1 MAPDGKRKRL
11 YSKAKLI
18 MKIDLPILR
27 ALKKIFPNGL
37 YTRSLIIIITPI
49 VILQAILTFVFL
61 ERHWELVTKKLSS
74 AVVSEIGM
82 MIDMIESTD
91 IKIIS
96 SNAKEFYDIELRLL
110 PFQKIDKKKIS
121 PKNLLEKTLSQELQ
135 QKLNREFSIND
146 LSNEKK
152 VVINV
157 EATAGVLEF
166 IIPRRNVYATNSH
179 IFLVWMV
186 ISSILILSIAI
197 LFLRQQIKPIEKL
210 AKAAESF
217 GIGKKI
223 ENFKPTGATEVRK
236 AADAYIK
243 MQERIEKFLEQ
254 RTLMLAGVSHD
265 LRTPLTRI
273 KLQLEMY
280 EGQKGSEDLLKDVNE
295 MQYMLETYLDFSQ
308 TVSSEENTEV
318 DINLL
323 IKNIINTGQEELK
336 SITFKSSQS
345 KNLVYDCKHIALKRC
360 IINLINNAK
369 AFANKILITLDKDK
383 KDIKII
389 IEDNGPG
396 IAQKD
401 YEKALKPFQRLDS
414 SRNQNIA
421 GSGLGLSISQEIIN
435 SIGGSIKLS
444 KSNLGGL
451 KVIITLPPRDI
462 LIT

>member
-1 MAPDGKRKRL
+1 
-11 YSKAKLI
+11 
-18 MKIDLPILR
+18 MKIKLPFLKT
-27 ALKKIFPNGL
+27 LKKIFPDGL
-37 YTRSLIIIITPI
+37 YTRSLIIIIAPI

-61 ERHWELVTKKLSS
+61 ERHWQLVTKKLSS
-74 AVVSEIGM
+74 SVVSEIGM
-82 MIDMIESTD
+82 MIDMLENSNFE
-91 IKIIS
+91 IIS
-96 SNAKEFYDIELRLL
+96 FNAKKFYDVNLKLL
-110 PFQKIDKKKIS
+110 PNEIIENKLLSQN
-121 PKNLLEKTLSQELQ
+121 NLVEKTLSQELQ
-135 QKLNREFSIND
+135 KNLNKKFAIND
-146 LSNEKK
+146 LSKEKK
-152 VVINV
+152 VIIKV
-157 EATAGVLEF
+157 EVENGVLEF

-186 ISSILILSIAI
+186 ISSILILSVAI
-197 LFLRQQIKPIEKL
+197 LFLRQQIKPIERL

-280 EGQKGSEDLLKDVNE
+280 SDQKGSDELLKDVNE

-308 TVSSEENTEV
+308 TVSSEEDTKV
-318 DINLL
+318 NLNEL
-323 IKNIINTGQEELK
+323 IKSIIKSSREELK
-336 SITFKSSQS
+336 LITFKTPQE
-345 KNLVYDCKHIALKRC
+345 KNITYVCKHIALKRC

-369 AFANKILITLDKDK
+369 AFGDEILISIDQSKRE
-383 KDIKII
+383 IKIAI
-389 IEDNGPG
+389 DDNGPG
-396 IAQKD
+396 IQKKD

-435 SIGGSIKLS
+435 SIGGGLKLA

-451 KVIITLPPRDI
+451 RVIIILPI
-462 LIT
+462 K

>member
-1 MAPDGKRKRL
+1 
-11 YSKAKLI
+11 
-18 MKIDLPILR
+18 MKINIPILR
-27 ALKKIFPNGL
+27 TLKKIFPSGL
-37 YTRSLIIIITPI
+37 FTRSLIIIIAPI

-61 ERHWELVTKKLSS
+61 ERHWQLVTKKLSS
-74 AVVSEIGM
+74 SVVSEIGM
-82 MIDMIESTD
+82 MIDMRKNNDLST
-91 IKIIS
+91 IS
-96 SNAKEFYDIELRLL
+96 YNAKKFYDINIVFL
-110 PFQKIDKKKIS
+110 PNQRIS
-121 PKNLLEKTLSQELQ
+121 NKFLISNNLIEKTLNQELQ
-135 QKLNREFSIND
+135 KNLNKKYSIKD
-146 LSNEKK
+146 IPKEKK
-152 VVINV
+152 VIISV
-157 EATAGVLEF
+157 EVKDGILEF

-217 GIGKKI
+217 GIGRKI

-236 AADAYIK
+236 AAEAYIK

-280 EGQKGSEDLLKDVNE
+280 SDQKGNRELLKDVNE

-318 DINLL
+318 DIINLIENIIKTSQEKTKL
-323 IKNIINTGQEELK
+323 IRLELTNLKNIK
-336 SITFKSSQS
+336 Y
-345 KNLVYDCKHIALKRC
+345 VCKRIALKRC

-369 AFANKILITLDKDK
+369 AFGDEILINLNQHNKE
-383 KDIKII
+383 IKIT

-396 IAQKD
+396 IPKKD

-435 SIGGSIKLS
+435 SIGGNIKLS

-451 KVIITLPPRDI
+451 KVIVVLPLEKNI
-462 LIT
+462 

>member
-1 MAPDGKRKRL
+1 MASDGKGERL
-11 YSKAKLI
+11 YPKAKLI
-18 MKIDLPILR
+18 MKINLPIFQ

-74 AVVSEIGM
+74 SAVSEIGM
-82 MIDMIESTD
+82 MIDMMKNTD

-96 SNAKEFYDIELRLL
+96 ANAKEFYDIDLKLL
-110 PFQKIDKKKIS
+110 SKKRVDKKEIP
-121 PKNLLEKTLSQELQ
+121 PKNLVEKTLSEELQ
-135 QKLNREFSIND
+135 KKLDKKFSIND
-146 LSNEKK
+146 LSTEKK
-152 VVINV
+152 VIINV
-157 EATAGVLEF
+157 ETKSGLLEF
-166 IIPRRNVYATNSH
+166 TIPRRNVYATNSH

-186 ISSILILSIAI
+186 ISSILILSIAV

-217 GIGKKI
+217 SIGKKI
-223 ENFKPTGATEVRK
+223 ENFKPSGATEVRK

-243 MQERIEKFLEQ
+243 MQERIEKFIEQ

-280 EGQKGSEDLLKDVNE
+280 TEQKGSADLLKDVNE

-308 TVSSEENTEV
+308 TASSEENTEV
-318 DINLL
+318 NLHQL
-323 IKNIINTGQEELK
+323 IQTIIKTSQEELK
-336 SITFKSSQS
+336 SITFKSTQS
-345 KNLVYDCKHIALKRC
+345 TNFVYICKHIALKRC
-360 IINLINNAK
+360 IINLVNNAK
-369 AFANKILITLDKDK
+369 AFADEIVISLDKNR
-383 KDIKII
+383 KDIRII

-396 IAQKD
+396 IPQKD

-421 GSGLGLSISQEIIN
+421 GSGLGLSISQEIIK
-435 SIGGSIKLS
+435 SIGGNIKLS
-444 KSNLGGL
+444 KSSLSGL
-451 KVIITLPPRDI
+451 KVTIALPLQKIT
-462 LIT
+462 

>member
-1 MAPDGKRKRL
+1 
-11 YSKAKLI
+11 
-18 MKIDLPILR
+18 MKIKLPFLKT
-27 ALKKIFPNGL
+27 LKKIFPDGL
-37 YTRSLIIIITPI
+37 YTRSLIIIIAPI

-61 ERHWELVTKKLSS
+61 ERHWQLVTKKLSS
-74 AVVSEIGM
+74 SVVSEIGM
-82 MIDMIESTD
+82 MIDMLENSNFE
-91 IKIIS
+91 IIS
-96 SNAKEFYDIELRLL
+96 FNAKKFYDVNLKLL
-110 PFQKIDKKKIS
+110 PNEIIENKLLSQN
-121 PKNLLEKTLSQELQ
+121 NLVEKTLSQELQ
-135 QKLNREFSIND
+135 KNLNKKFAIND
-146 LSNEKK
+146 LSKEKK
-152 VVINV
+152 VIIKV
-157 EATAGVLEF
+157 EVENGVLEF

-186 ISSILILSIAI
+186 ISSILILSVAI
-197 LFLRQQIKPIEKL
+197 LFLRQQIKPIERL

-280 EGQKGSEDLLKDVNE
+280 SGQKGSDELLKDVNE

-308 TVSSEENTEV
+308 TVSSEEDTKV
-318 DINLL
+318 NLNEL
-323 IKNIINTGQEELK
+323 IKSIIKSNGEELK
-336 SITFKSSQS
+336 SITFKTPQE
-345 KNLVYDCKHIALKRC
+345 KNITYVCKYIALKRC

-369 AFANKILITLDKDK
+369 AFGNEILISIDQSEKE
-383 KDIKII
+383 IKIAI
-389 IEDNGPG
+389 DDNGPG
-396 IAQKD
+396 IQKQD
-401 YEKALKPFQRLDS
+401 YEKALKPFQRLDA

-435 SIGGSIKLS
+435 SIGGSIKLD

-451 KVIITLPPRDI
+451 RVVITLPVK
-462 LIT
+462 

>member
-1 MAPDGKRKRL
+1 
-11 YSKAKLI
+11 
-18 MKIDLPILR
+18 MKIKIPILG
-27 ALKKIFPNGL
+27 ALKKVFPNGL
-37 YTRSLIIIITPI
+37 YTRSLIIIIAPI
-49 VILQAILTFVFL
+49 VILQAVLTFVFL
-61 ERHWELVTKKLSS
+61 ERHWQLVTKKLSS
-74 AVVSEIGM
+74 SVVAEIGM
-82 MIDMIESTD
+82 MIDMQENND
-91 IKIIS
+91 FEKIS
-96 SNAKEFYDIELRLL
+96 SNAKEFYDIKLSFLVNE
-110 PFQKIDKKKIS
+110 KINYKLS
-121 PKNLLEKTLSQELQ
+121 STANLVEKTLSQEL
-135 QKLNREFSIND
+135 NRNLGKNYSIED
-146 LSNEKK
+146 LSKEKR
-152 VVINV
+152 VIVRV
-157 EATAGVLEF
+157 EIDSGVLEF
-166 IIPRRNVYATNSH
+166 VIPRRNVYATNSH

-197 LFLRQQIKPIEKL
+197 LFLRQQIKPIERL
-210 AKAAESF
+210 ARAAELF

-280 EGQKGSEDLLKDVNE
+280 SEQKGNSELLKDVNE

-308 TVSSEENTEV
+308 TASSEEDTEV
-318 DINLL
+318 NLNEL
-323 IKNIINTGQEELK
+323 INTIIKTSKEEFK
-336 SITFKSSQS
+336 SITFKTPRTENI
-345 KNLVYDCKHIALKRC
+345 KYVCKHIALKRC

-369 AFANKILITLDKDK
+369 AFGNEILISIDQSNEE
-383 KDIKII
+383 IKITI
-389 IEDNGPG
+389 DDNGPG
-396 IAQKD
+396 IQKED

-435 SIGGSIKLS
+435 SIGGTIGLD

-451 KVIITLPPRDI
+451 RVIIALPI
-462 LIT
+462 K

>member
-1 MAPDGKRKRL
+1 
-11 YSKAKLI
+11 
-18 MKIDLPILR
+18 MKIKLPFLKT
-27 ALKKIFPNGL
+27 LKKIFPDGL
-37 YTRSLIIIITPI
+37 YTRSLIIIIAPI

-61 ERHWELVTKKLSS
+61 ERHWQLVTKKLSS
-74 AVVSEIGM
+74 SVVSEIGM
-82 MIDMIESTD
+82 MIDMLENSNFE
-91 IKIIS
+91 IIS
-96 SNAKEFYDIELRLL
+96 FNAKKFYDVNLKLL
-110 PFQKIDKKKIS
+110 PNEIIENKLLSQN
-121 PKNLLEKTLSQELQ
+121 NLVEKTLSQELQ
-135 QKLNREFSIND
+135 KNLNKKFAIND
-146 LSNEKK
+146 LSKEKK
-152 VVINV
+152 VIIKV
-157 EATAGVLEF
+157 EVENDVLEF

-186 ISSILILSIAI
+186 ISSILILSVAI
-197 LFLRQQIKPIEKL
+197 LFLRQQIKPIERL

-280 EGQKGSEDLLKDVNE
+280 SDQKGSDELLKDVNE

-308 TVSSEENTEV
+308 TVSSEEDTKV
-318 DINLL
+318 NLNEL
-323 IKNIINTGQEELK
+323 IKSIIKSSREELK
-336 SITFKSSQS
+336 LITFKTPQE
-345 KNLVYDCKHIALKRC
+345 KNITYVCKHIALKRC

-369 AFANKILITLDKDK
+369 AFGDEILISIDQSKRE
-383 KDIKII
+383 IKIAI
-389 IEDNGPG
+389 DDNGPG
-396 IAQKD
+396 IQKKD
-401 YEKALKPFQRLDS
+401 YEKALKPFQRLDA

-435 SIGGSIKLS
+435 SIGGSIKLD

-451 KVIITLPPRDI
+451 RVVITLPVK
-462 LIT
+462 